1 MRRLTDRASAI
12 TTVFNLN
19 ESLMN
24 RQTLLSIYERLEG
37 VISKLPGPLQNA
49 VMGELNPIK
58 QIFLSQ
64 RLARI
69 VLVGKPTADASAL
82 LSGLL
87 GSPLQMI
94 EAKQTGGWVTYELRG
109 RGGFRILDARRLKE
123 TSLTWKALEGA
134 ISEESPDLFVFLVD
148 GSEPID
154 LGLECEQTVRLLEM
168 AELRHQSKAG
178 LIGVIDLPSTT
189 PQEVAEARRLELQAW
204 LSGPGKLSAHFVK
217 SVEVCSFVRFRVDGS
232 IDPERD
238 ERRNLDV
245 LGEVLARELP
255 GEAQVEMARLVGA
268 KKVQLEVAQDLVRS
282 LTTVC
287 GAIGVQPI
295 PFADFPILTAIQFAM
310 VSGIMHVSG
319 RELGLKSAAEFFG
332 ALGANIGAG
341 MIFREG
347 ARGVAKLLPGWGN
360 AISGGVAAM
369 GTYAVGRSAIG
380 YFIEGISIGEAR
392 KLFHPQKLPK
402 TR

>member
-1 MRRLTDRASAI
+1 
-12 TTVFNLN
+12 
-19 ESLMN
+19 MN
-24 RQTLLSIYERLEG
+24 RQTLLAIYERLEG
-37 VISKLPGPLQNA
+37 VISKLPGPLQNV

-82 LSGLL
+82 FSGLL
-87 GSPLQMI
+87 GSHLQMI

-109 RGGFRILDARRLKE
+109 RGGFRILDARRLNE
-123 TSLTWKALEGA
+123 TSLTLKALEGA
-134 ISEESPDLFVFLVD
+134 MSEENPDLFVFLVD
-148 GSEPID
+148 GSQPLD
-154 LGLECEQTVRLLEM
+154 LGLECEQAVRLLEM

-178 LIGVIDLPSTT
+178 LIGVVDSPSTT
-189 PQEVAEARRLELQAW
+189 PREVAESRRLELQAW

-232 IDPERD
+232 IDPDRD

-245 LGEVLARELP
+245 LGEMLARELP
-255 GEAQVEMARLVGA
+255 GEAQVEMARLVNA
-268 KKVQLEVAQDLVRS
+268 KKVQLELAQNLVRS

-319 RELGLKSAAEFFG
+319 RELGLRSAAEFFG
-332 ALGANIGAG
+332 ALGINIGAG

-347 ARGVAKLLPGWGN
+347 ARAAAKMLPGWGN
-360 AISGGVAAM
+360 AISGGVAAA

-392 KLFHPQKLPK
+392 KLFHHQKLPK
-402 TR
+402 TRY

>member
-1 MRRLTDRASAI
+1 
-12 TTVFNLN
+12 
-19 ESLMN
+19 MN

-49 VMGELNPIK
+49 VKGELSPIK
-58 QIFLSQ
+58 QIFLAQ

-87 GSPLQMI
+87 GSHLQMV
-94 EAKQTGGWVTYELRG
+94 EPQQMGGWVTYELRG
-109 RGGFRILDARRLKE
+109 RGGFQVLDARRLNE
-123 TSLTWKALEGA
+123 TSLTWKALEAA
-134 ISEESPDLFVFLVD
+134 ISAESPDLFVFLVD
-148 GSEPID
+148 GREQLD
-154 LGLECEQTVRLLEM
+154 LGLECEQTARLLEM
-168 AELRHQSKAG
+168 AELRHHSQAG
-178 LIGVIDLPSTT
+178 LIGVVDMSSTA
-189 PQEVAEARRLELQAW
+189 PQEVAETRRLELQTW
-204 LSGPGKLSAHFVK
+204 LSGPGRLSAHFVK
-217 SVEVCSFVRFRVDGS
+217 SVAVCSFVRFRVDGS

-245 LGEVLARELP
+245 LGELLARELP
-255 GEAQVEMARLVGA
+255 GESQVEMARLVGA
-268 KKVQLEVAQDLVRS
+268 KKVQLETAQHLVHS
-282 LTTVC
+282 LSTVC

-295 PFADFPILTAIQFAM
+295 PFADFPILTALQFAM
-310 VSGIMHVSG
+310 VSGIMHISG
-319 RELGLKSAAEFFG
+319 RELGLRSAAEFFG

-347 ARGVAKLLPGWGN
+347 ARGAAKLLPGWGN

-369 GTYAVGRSAIG
+369 GTYAVGRAAIG

-392 KLFHPQKLPK
+392 KLFHRRKLPK
-402 TR
+402 VY

>member
-1 MRRLTDRASAI
+1 
-12 TTVFNLN
+12 
-19 ESLMN
+19 MN
-24 RQTLLSIYERLEG
+24 RQTLLTIYERLEA
-37 VISKLPGPLQNA
+37 IIAKLPGPLQNA
-49 VMGELNPIK
+49 VIGELKPIK
-58 QIFLSQ
+58 EIFLSQ

-69 VLVGKPTADASAL
+69 VLVGKAKADASAL

-87 GSPLQMI
+87 GGDLQMI
-94 EAKQTGGWVTYELRG
+94 EARQTGGWVTYELRG
-109 RGGFRILDARRLKE
+109 RGGFRILDARRLNE
-123 TSLTWKALEGA
+123 TSLTWSGLSRA
-134 ISEESPDLFVFLVD
+134 ISEESPDLFLFLVD
-148 GSEPID
+148 GGQSLD

-168 AELRHQSKAG
+168 AELSHQSKCG
-178 LIGVIDLPSTT
+178 LIGVIDFPSST
-189 PQEVAEARRLELQAW
+189 PQDVVEARRLELQAW

-217 SVEVCSFVRFRVDGS
+217 SVAVCSFVRFRVDGS

-245 LGEVLARELP
+245 LGEVLSRELP
-255 GEAQVEMARLVGA
+255 GDAQVEMARLVGA
-268 KKVQLEVAQDLVRS
+268 KKVQLEIAQNLVRS

-287 GAIGVQPI
+287 AAIGVQPI

-332 ALGANIGAG
+332 ALGANIGVG
-341 MIFREG
+341 MIFREA
-347 ARGVAKLLPGWGN
+347 ARAAAKLMPGWGN
-360 AISGGVAAM
+360 AISGGVAAA

-392 KLFHPQKLPK
+392 RLFHHQKLPK
-402 TR
+402 KR